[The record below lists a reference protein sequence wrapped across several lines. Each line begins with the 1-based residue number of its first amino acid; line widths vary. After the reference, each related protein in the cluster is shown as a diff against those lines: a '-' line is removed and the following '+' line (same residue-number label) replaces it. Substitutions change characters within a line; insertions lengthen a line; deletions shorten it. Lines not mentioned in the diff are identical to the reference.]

1 MSDYRRI
8 GALVL
13 IMSVVAL
20 AIGGIAIWVLYGT
33 AFDQKRADLAQK
45 AMGRGQLIEVVLQ
58 LVEAKNP
65 LDDPLADTIR
75 MISDA
80 HDAPQDYSDMGEFWL
95 ARAEQ
100 GQIVFQMHHAH
111 LAADK
116 PAPVPLDS
124 PLAEPM
130 RRALAGISGTLT
142 GLDFRGVP
150 VLAAHQPIQGT
161 DLGIVASVELADIR
175 APFIRAALIVA
186 AVALVLIGLGT
197 ALFLRVTNPM
207 IRRLTEARSQYE
219 DLYENAPIAYG
230 SLSIEEGRFLHHN
243 AAFAALTGYSRAEM
257 KTLRVSDLYPP
268 DRTPKSEQIMGSLM
282 AGGAPLDVEILMRRK
297 DGSDRWVRVTATP
310 RLGENGRPTEARS
323 VATDITDR
331 RVAEQKLEKAK
342 DELEDRVKERT
353 RDLEAAKKKA
363 ELADRSKTEFLANTS
378 HELRTPLNAIIGF
391 SELMQSRAAG
401 ALSVKQGEYIGDIR
415 QSGLHLLSIIN
426 DILDLS
432 KIDSETAV
440 ISETPVNLHQVASSS
455 MALVADRAHV
465 AGVGLVNAV
474 PTTLPEI
481 AADVRMLKQMMNN
494 LLSNAVKFTH
504 RDGRVN
510 VGAETNPDASVSI
523 WVADTGI
530 GMRPEEISI
539 ALSKFGQVDAG
550 LNRKY
555 QGAGLGLPLVAAQ
568 TELHG
573 GKLKIASQHL
583 VGTTVTIQFPASRT
597 VTESPSAD
605 AAE

>member
-1 MSDYRRI
+1 
-8 GALVL
+8 
-13 IMSVVAL
+13 MSVVAL

-142 GLDFRGVP
+142 GLDFRGAP

-207 IRRLTEARSQYE
+207 IPALPRPGRST
-219 DLYENAPIAYG
+219 
-230 SLSIEEGRFLHHN
+230 R
-243 AAFAALTGYSRAEM
+243 TCM
-257 KTLRVSDLYPP
+257 KTRRS
-268 DRTPKSEQIMGSLM
+268 RM
-282 AGGAPLDVEILMRRK
+282 ARCKARMR
-297 DGSDRWVRVTATP
+297 
-310 RLGENGRPTEARS
+310 
-323 VATDITDR
+323 
-331 RVAEQKLEKAK
+331 
-342 DELEDRVKERT
+342 
-353 RDLEAAKKKA
+353 
-363 ELADRSKTEFLANTS
+363 
-378 HELRTPLNAIIGF
+378 
-391 SELMQSRAAG
+391 
-401 ALSVKQGEYIGDIR
+401 
-415 QSGLHLLSIIN
+415 
-426 DILDLS
+426 
-432 KIDSETAV
+432 
-440 ISETPVNLHQVASSS
+440 
-455 MALVADRAHV
+455 
-465 AGVGLVNAV
+465 
-474 PTTLPEI
+474 
-481 AADVRMLKQMMNN
+481 
-494 LLSNAVKFTH
+494 
-504 RDGRVN
+504 
-510 VGAETNPDASVSI
+510 
-523 WVADTGI
+523 
-530 GMRPEEISI
+530 
-539 ALSKFGQVDAG
+539 
-550 LNRKY
+550 
-555 QGAGLGLPLVAAQ
+555 
-568 TELHG
+568 
-573 GKLKIASQHL
+573 
-583 VGTTVTIQFPASRT
+583 
-597 VTESPSAD
+597 
-605 AAE
+605 

>member
-1 MSDYRRI
+1 M
-8 GALVL
+8 
-13 IMSVVAL
+13 
-20 AIGGIAIWVLYGT
+20 
-33 AFDQKRADLAQK
+33 
-45 AMGRGQLIEVVLQ
+45 
-58 LVEAKNP
+58 
-65 LDDPLADTIR
+65 
-75 MISDA
+75 
-80 HDAPQDYSDMGEFWL
+80 
-95 ARAEQ
+95 
-100 GQIVFQMHHAH
+100 
-111 LAADK
+111 
-116 PAPVPLDS
+116 
-124 PLAEPM
+124 
-130 RRALAGISGTLT
+130 
-142 GLDFRGVP
+142 
-150 VLAAHQPIQGT
+150 
-161 DLGIVASVELADIR
+161 
-175 APFIRAALIVA
+175 
-186 AVALVLIGLGT
+186 
-197 ALFLRVTNPM
+197 
-207 IRRLTEARSQYE
+207 
-219 DLYENAPIAYG
+219 
-230 SLSIEEGRFLHHN
+230 
-243 AAFAALTGYSRAEM
+243 
-257 KTLRVSDLYPP
+257 
-268 DRTPKSEQIMGSLM
+268 
-282 AGGAPLDVEILMRRK
+282 
-297 DGSDRWVRVTATP
+297 
-310 RLGENGRPTEARS
+310 
-323 VATDITDR
+323 
-331 RVAEQKLEKAK
+331 
-342 DELEDRVKERT
+342 
-353 RDLEAAKKKA
+353 
-363 ELADRSKTEFLANTS
+363 
-378 HELRTPLNAIIGF
+378 NAIIGF

-440 ISETPVNLHQVASSS
+440 NLHQVASSS
-455 MALVADRAHV
+455 IALVADRAHV

-481 AADVRMLKQMMNN
+481 AADVRMLKQMINN

-504 RDGRVN
+504 RDGRVT